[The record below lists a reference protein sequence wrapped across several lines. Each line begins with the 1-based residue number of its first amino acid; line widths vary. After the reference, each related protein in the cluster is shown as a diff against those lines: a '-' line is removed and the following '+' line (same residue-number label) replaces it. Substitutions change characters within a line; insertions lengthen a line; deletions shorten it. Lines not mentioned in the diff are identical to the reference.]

1 MRESGLL
8 NPINQRFYEKISTCF
23 NTCRSLL
30 RHSCTGGTHKVKKI
44 MVDNIQKSTAVK
56 SLKAISKA
64 GEAADETPNLQ
75 VLLEEDFSK
84 FTAGSEATPDAT
96 NVTDATT
103 GYIADEL
110 TNTPGWSGDGV
121 FQAGGCAYIGI
132 VDEGTD
138 NEDTGFLNTS
148 TFDGSGNGG
157 YIVVTFRAR
166 VAEEGATDAV
176 EFVSIDE
183 DDINESDPMSGVVDY
198 KQVAITDQW
207 AEYEVE
213 LKSGAANASIQL
225 YAYQSPI
232 YIDDIKVAQTIKI
245 DVPAPEAL
253 AATNVTPTSF
263 TANWSAVEGATSYM
277 LTVFS
282 FKTIKSDVE
291 EATVTEGFDGIVAT
305 GKKDKFIDTE
315 NSKLPEGWT
324 ISVSDNG
331 TSREIYASSG
341 NYHSE
346 KIALAFDA
354 TGDFI
359 ETPEAPAPIKKFS
372 FWVKNQGAG
381 AGSILTVSGFN
392 GTEWIDLGELD
403 FDDVDSNFADFVDM
417 DIDDEGIV
425 KLRLSYTKEVGNCA
439 IDDVSYT
446 YGGVYN
452 IATLLLE
459 DKTVEGTSF
468 DVTGLT
474 EGEKYYYYVCAVNNG
489 NISGDSNIVAV
500 GEGSVANIAADNA
513 KIATTANGIEI
524 SLAEAAPVAVY
535 SVDGKCLYN
544 AASGA
549 LSHTVALNNHGVYF
563 VKVGNKTTKVA
574 R

>member
-1 MRESGLL
+1 M
-8 NPINQRFYEKISTCF
+8 KK
-23 NTCRSLL
+23 SLL
-30 RHSCTGGTHKVKKI
+30 VSTLAVAFCAIVALAGTHKVKKI
-44 MVDNIQKSTAVK
+44 MVDNIQKSTTVK
-56 SLKAISKA
+56 SLKSLSKA

-96 NVTDATT
+96 DVADATT

-110 TNTPGWSGDGV
+110 TNTPGWRGDGV

-232 YIDDIKVAQTIKI
+232 YIDDIKVTQTVKI

-381 AGSILTVSGFN
+381 AGSIITVSGFN

-403 FDDVDSNFADFVDM
+403 FDDIDTNFADVVGMDVDE
-417 DIDDEGIV
+417 EGIV

-474 EGEKYYYYVCAVNNG
+474 EGEQYYYYVCAVNNG

-500 GEGSVANIAADNA
+500 GKGSVDNIAAGNA

-544 AASGA
+544 ATSGA

>member
-1 MRESGLL
+1 M
-8 NPINQRFYEKISTCF
+8 KK
-23 NTCRSLL
+23 SLL
-30 RHSCTGGTHKVKKI
+30 VSTLAVAFCAIVALAGTHKVKKI
-44 MVDNIQKSTAVK
+44 MVDNIQKSTTVK
-56 SLKAISKA
+56 SLKSLSKA
-64 GEAADETPNLQ
+64 GETADETPNLQ
-75 VLLEEDFSK
+75 VLLKEDFSK

-96 NVTDATT
+96 DVADATT

-110 TNTPGWSGDGV
+110 TNTPGWNGSGV

-232 YIDDIKVAQTIKI
+232 YIDDIKVTQTVKI

-372 FWVKNQGAG
+372 FWLKNQGAG
-381 AGSILTVSGFN
+381 AGSIITVSGFN

-403 FDDVDSNFADFVDM
+403 FDDIDTNFADVVGMDVDE
-417 DIDDEGIV
+417 EGIV

-474 EGEKYYYYVCAVNNG
+474 EGEQYYYYVCAVNNG

-500 GEGSVANIAADNA
+500 GEGSVDNIAAGNA

-549 LSHTVALNNHGVYF
+549 LSHIVALNNHGVYF

>member
-1 MRESGLL
+1 M
-8 NPINQRFYEKISTCF
+8 KK
-23 NTCRSLL
+23 SLL
-30 RHSCTGGTHKVKKI
+30 VSTLAVAFCAIVALAGTHKVKKI
-44 MVDNIQKSTAVK
+44 MVDNIQKSTTVK
-56 SLKAISKA
+56 SLKSLSKA

-96 NVTDATT
+96 DVADATT

-232 YIDDIKVAQTIKI
+232 YIDDIKVTQTVKI

-372 FWVKNQGAG
+372 FWLKNQGAG
-381 AGSILTVSGFN
+381 AGSIITVSGFN
-392 GTEWIDLGELD
+392 GTEWIDLGKLD
-403 FDDVDSNFADFVDM
+403 FDDIDTNFADVVGMDVDE
-417 DIDDEGIV
+417 EGIV

-474 EGEKYYYYVCAVNNG
+474 EGEQYYYYVCAVNNG

-500 GEGSVANIAADNA
+500 GKGSVDNIAAGNA

-549 LSHTVALNNHGVYF
+549 LSHIVALNNHGVYF

>member
-1 MRESGLL
+1 MA
-8 NPINQRFYEKISTCF
+8 
-23 NTCRSLL
+23 
-30 RHSCTGGTHKVKKI
+30 GTHKVRKI
-44 MVDNIQKSTAVK
+44 TVDNIQKSTTVK
-56 SLKAISKA
+56 SLKSLSKA

-96 NVTDATT
+96 DVADATT

-232 YIDDIKVAQTIKI
+232 YIDDIKVTQTVKI
-245 DVPAPEAL
+245 DVPAPKAL

-381 AGSILTVSGFN
+381 AGSIITVSGFN
-392 GTEWIDLGELD
+392 GTEWIDLGELN
-403 FDDVDSNFADFVDM
+403 FADVDSNFADFVDL

-474 EGEKYYYYVCAVNNG
+474 EGEQYYYYVCAVNNG

-500 GEGSVANIAADNA
+500 GEGRVDNIAAGNA

-549 LSHTVALNNHGVYF
+549 LSHTVALDNHGIYL

>member
-1 MRESGLL
+1 M
-8 NPINQRFYEKISTCF
+8 KK
-23 NTCRSLL
+23 SLL
-30 RHSCTGGTHKVKKI
+30 VSTLAVAFCAIVALAGTHKVKKI
-44 MVDNIQKSTAVK
+44 MVDNIQKSTTVK
-56 SLKAISKA
+56 SLKSLSKA

-96 NVTDATT
+96 DVADATT

-183 DDINESDPMSGVVDY
+183 DDINESDHMSGVVDY

-232 YIDDIKVAQTIKI
+232 YIDDIKVTQTVKI

-381 AGSILTVSGFN
+381 AGSIITVSGFN

-403 FDDVDSNFADFVDM
+403 FDDIDTNFADFVDL

-474 EGEKYYYYVCAVNNG
+474 EGEQYYYYVCAVNNG

-500 GEGSVANIAADNA
+500 GKGSVDNIAAGNA

-544 AASGA
+544 ATSGA

>member
-1 MRESGLL
+1 M
-8 NPINQRFYEKISTCF
+8 
-23 NTCRSLL
+23 
-30 RHSCTGGTHKVKKI
+30 
-44 MVDNIQKSTAVK
+44 
-56 SLKAISKA
+56 KAISKA

-96 NVTDATT
+96 DVADATT

-157 YIVVTFRAR
+157 YIVVTFR
-166 VAEEGATDAV
+166 
-176 EFVSIDE
+176 
-183 DDINESDPMSGVVDY
+183 
-198 KQVAITDQW
+198 TDQW

-232 YIDDIKVAQTIKI
+232 YIDDIKVTQTVKI

-381 AGSILTVSGFN
+381 AGSIITVSGFN

-403 FDDVDSNFADFVDM
+403 FADVDSNFADVVDL

-500 GEGSVANIAADNA
+500 GEGSVANIAAGNA

>member
-1 MRESGLL
+1 M
-8 NPINQRFYEKISTCF
+8 KK
-23 NTCRSLL
+23 SLL
-30 RHSCTGGTHKVKKI
+30 VSTLAVAFCAIVALAGTHKVKKI
-44 MVDNIQKSTAVK
+44 MVDNIQKSTTVK
-56 SLKAISKA
+56 SLKSLSKA

-96 NVTDATT
+96 DVADATT

-110 TNTPGWSGDGV
+110 TNTPGWNGSGV

-232 YIDDIKVAQTIKI
+232 YIDDIKVVQTVKI
-245 DVPAPEAL
+245 DVLAPEAL

-372 FWVKNQGAG
+372 FWLKNQGAG
-381 AGSILTVSGFN
+381 AGSIITVSGFN
-392 GTEWIDLGELD
+392 GTEWIDLGKLD
-403 FDDVDSNFADFVDM
+403 FGDIDTNFADVVGMDVDE
-417 DIDDEGIV
+417 EGIV

-474 EGEKYYYYVCAVNNG
+474 EGEQYYYYVCAVNNG

-500 GEGSVANIAADNA
+500 GEGSVDNIAAGNA

>member
-1 MRESGLL
+1 M
-8 NPINQRFYEKISTCF
+8 KK
-23 NTCRSLL
+23 SLL
-30 RHSCTGGTHKVKKI
+30 VSTLAVAFCAIVALAGTHKVKKFT
-44 MVDNIQKSTAVK
+44 VDNIQKSTTVK

-96 NVTDATT
+96 NVADATT

-232 YIDDIKVAQTIKI
+232 YIDDIKVVQTVKI

-282 FKTIKSDVE
+282 FRTIKSDVE

-372 FWVKNQGAG
+372 FWLKNQGAG
-381 AGSILTVSGFN
+381 AGSIITVSGFN
-392 GTEWIDLGELD
+392 GTEWIDLGKLD
-403 FDDVDSNFADFVDM
+403 FGDIDTNFADVVGMDVDE
-417 DIDDEGIV
+417 EGIV

-474 EGEKYYYYVCAVNNG
+474 EGEQYYYYVCAVNNG

-500 GEGSVANIAADNA
+500 GKGSVDNIAAGNA

-544 AASGA
+544 ATSGA

>member
-1 MRESGLL
+1 MKKTLL
-8 NPINQRFYEKISTCF
+8 FY
-23 NTCRSLL
+23 SLAIVTAATAMAGL
-30 RHSCTGGTHKVKKI
+30 RHT
-44 MVDNIQKSTAVK
+44 QKAPAALDAKLEALTAK
-56 SLKAISKA
+56 PHSPSLREIGS
-64 GEAADETPNLQ
+64 EI
-75 VLLEEDFSK
+75 VLVSEDFAK
-84 FTAGSEATPDAT
+84 FTAGSEDDPDGT
-96 NVTDATT
+96 ELSDWNDGTIDAKYTQQ
-103 GYIADEL
+103 
-110 TNTPGWSGDGV
+110 PGWRGGFV
-121 FQAGGCAYIGI
+121 YQAGGCAYLD
-132 VDEGTD
+132 VDTEEGTGWLI
-138 NEDTGFLNTS
+138 TPTLNLS
-148 TFDGSGNGG
+148 NYGGSFT
-157 YIVVTFRAR
+157 IKFRAR
-166 VAEEGATDAV
+166 VASSKSSTTDEIYVQNCLLGEYSNSVTSSQTIEGTTKWKEYTLTFTDGN
-176 EFVSIDE
+176 SK
-183 DDINESDPMSGVVDY
+183 DDI
-198 KQVAITDQW
+198 QIT
-207 AEYEVE
+207 A
-213 LKSGAANASIQL
+213 KS
-225 YAYQSPI
+225 YPI
-232 YIDDIKVAQTIKI
+232 FIDDIKVTQTVKI

-381 AGSILTVSGFN
+381 AGSIITVSGFN
-392 GTEWIDLGELD
+392 GTEWIDLGKLN
-403 FDDVDSNFADFVDM
+403 FADVDSNFADFVDL

-474 EGEKYYYYVCAVNNG
+474 EGEQYYYYVCAVNNG

-500 GEGSVANIAADNA
+500 GKGSVDNIAAGNA

-544 AASGA
+544 AAGGA

>member
-1 MRESGLL
+1 M
-8 NPINQRFYEKISTCF
+8 KK
-23 NTCRSLL
+23 SLL
-30 RHSCTGGTHKVKKI
+30 VSTLAVAFCAIVALAGTHKVKKI
-44 MVDNIQKSTAVK
+44 MVDNIQKSTTVK
-56 SLKAISKA
+56 SLESLSKA

-96 NVTDATT
+96 DVADATT

-232 YIDDIKVAQTIKI
+232 YIDDIKVTQTVKI

-305 GKKDKFIDTE
+305 GKKDKYIDTE

-381 AGSILTVSGFN
+381 AGSIITVSGFN
-392 GTEWIDLGELD
+392 GTEWIDLGKLD
-403 FDDVDSNFADFVDM
+403 FDDIDTNFADVVGMDVDE
-417 DIDDEGIV
+417 EGIV

-474 EGEKYYYYVCAVNNG
+474 EGEQYYYYVCAVNNG

-500 GEGSVANIAADNA
+500 GKGSVDNIAAGNA

-544 AASGA
+544 ATSGA

>member
-1 MRESGLL
+1 M
-8 NPINQRFYEKISTCF
+8 KK
-23 NTCRSLL
+23 SLL
-30 RHSCTGGTHKVKKI
+30 VSTLAVAFCAIVALAGTHKVKKI
-44 MVDNIQKSTAVK
+44 MVDNIQKSTTVK
-56 SLKAISKA
+56 SLKSLSKA

-96 NVTDATT
+96 DVADATT

-183 DDINESDPMSGVVDY
+183 DDINESDLMSGVVDY

-232 YIDDIKVAQTIKI
+232 YIDDIKVTQTVKI

-381 AGSILTVSGFN
+381 AGSIITVSGFN

-403 FDDVDSNFADFVDM
+403 FDDIDTNFADVVGMDVDE
-417 DIDDEGIV
+417 EGIV

-474 EGEKYYYYVCAVNNG
+474 EGEQYYYYVCAVNNG
-489 NISGDSNIVAV
+489 NVSDDSNIVAV
-500 GEGSVANIAADNA
+500 GEGSVDNIAAGNA
-513 KIATTANGIEI
+513 KIATTANDIEI

-544 AASGA
+544 ATSGA

>member
-1 MRESGLL
+1 M
-8 NPINQRFYEKISTCF
+8 KK
-23 NTCRSLL
+23 SLL
-30 RHSCTGGTHKVKKI
+30 VSTLAVAFCAIVALAGTHKVKKI
-44 MVDNIQKSTAVK
+44 MVDNIQKSTTVK
-56 SLKAISKA
+56 SLKSLSKA

-96 NVTDATT
+96 DVADATT

-138 NEDTGFLNTS
+138 NEDTGFLNSS
-148 TFDGSGNGG
+148 TFDGSGNDG

-232 YIDDIKVAQTIKI
+232 YIDDIKVVQTVKI

-372 FWVKNQGAG
+372 FWLKNQGAG
-381 AGSILTVSGFN
+381 AGSIITVSGFN
-392 GTEWIDLGELD
+392 GTEWIDLGELN
-403 FDDVDSNFADFVDM
+403 FADVDSNFADFVDL

-474 EGEKYYYYVCAVNNG
+474 EGEQYYYYVCAVNNG

-500 GEGSVANIAADNA
+500 GEGSVDNIAAGNA

-549 LSHTVALNNHGVYF
+549 LSHIVALNNHGVYF

>member
-1 MRESGLL
+1 M
-8 NPINQRFYEKISTCF
+8 KK
-23 NTCRSLL
+23 SLL
-30 RHSCTGGTHKVKKI
+30 VSTLAVAFCAIVALAGTHKVKKFT
-44 MVDNIQKSTAVK
+44 VDNIQKSTTVK

-96 NVTDATT
+96 DVADATT
-103 GYIADEL
+103 GYIANEL

-166 VAEEGATDAV
+166 VAEKGATDAV

-232 YIDDIKVAQTIKI
+232 YIDDIKVVQTVKI

-381 AGSILTVSGFN
+381 AGSIITVSGFN

-403 FDDVDSNFADFVDM
+403 FGDIDTNFADVVGIDVDE
-417 DIDDEGIV
+417 EGIV

-474 EGEKYYYYVCAVNNG
+474 EGEQYYYYVCAVNNG

-500 GEGSVANIAADNA
+500 GEGSVDNIAAGNA

-544 AASGA
+544 ATSGA

>member
-1 MRESGLL
+1 M
-8 NPINQRFYEKISTCF
+8 KK
-23 NTCRSLL
+23 SLL
-30 RHSCTGGTHKVKKI
+30 VSTRAVAFCAIVALAGTHKVKKI
-44 MVDNIQKSTAVK
+44 MVDNIQKSTTVK
-56 SLKAISKA
+56 SLKSLSKA

-96 NVTDATT
+96 DVADATT

-183 DDINESDPMSGVVDY
+183 DDINESDHMSGVVDY

-232 YIDDIKVAQTIKI
+232 YIDDIKVTQTVKI

-381 AGSILTVSGFN
+381 AGSIITVSGFN

-403 FDDVDSNFADFVDM
+403 FDDIDTNFADVVGMDVDE
-417 DIDDEGIV
+417 EGIV

-474 EGEKYYYYVCAVNNG
+474 EGEQYYYYVCAVNNG

-500 GEGSVANIAADNA
+500 GKGSVDNIAAGNA

-544 AASGA
+544 ATSGA

>member
-1 MRESGLL
+1 M
-8 NPINQRFYEKISTCF
+8 KK
-23 NTCRSLL
+23 SLL
-30 RHSCTGGTHKVKKI
+30 VSTLAVAVCAVVALAGTHKVKKFT
-44 MVDNIQKSTAVK
+44 VDNIQKATTVK
-56 SLKAISKA
+56 TLKAISKA

-96 NVTDATT
+96 DVADATT

-121 FQAGGCAYIGI
+121 FQAGRCAYIGI

-138 NEDTGFLNTS
+138 DEDTGFLNTS

-198 KQVAITDQW
+198 NQVAITDQW

-232 YIDDIKVAQTIKI
+232 YIDDIKVAQTVKI

-263 TANWSAVEGATSYM
+263 TANWSAVEGATSYL

-282 FKTIKSDVE
+282 FKTITSDVE

-324 ISVSDNG
+324 ISVSENG

-359 ETPEAPAPIKKFS
+359 ETPEAPAPIKNFS

-381 AGSILTVSGFN
+381 AGSIITVSGFN

-403 FDDVDSNFADFVDM
+403 FDDVDSNLADFVDM

-459 DKTVEGTSF
+459 DKSVEGTSF

-474 EGEKYYYYVCAVNNG
+474 EGEQYYYYVCAVNNG

-500 GEGSVANIAADNA
+500 GEGSVANIAAGNA

>member
-1 MRESGLL
+1 M
-8 NPINQRFYEKISTCF
+8 KK
-23 NTCRSLL
+23 SLL
-30 RHSCTGGTHKVKKI
+30 VSTLAVAFCAIVALAGTHKVKKFT
-44 MVDNIQKSTAVK
+44 VDNIQKSTTVK

-96 NVTDATT
+96 DVADATT

-232 YIDDIKVAQTIKI
+232 YIDDIKVTQTVKI

-372 FWVKNQGAG
+372 FWLKNQGAG
-381 AGSILTVSGFN
+381 AGSIITVSGFN

-403 FDDVDSNFADFVDM
+403 FDDIDTNFADFVDL

-474 EGEKYYYYVCAVNNG
+474 EGEQYYYYVCAVNNG

-500 GEGSVANIAADNA
+500 GKGSVDNIAAGNA

-549 LSHTVALNNHGVYF
+549 LSHIVALNNHGVYF

>member
-1 MRESGLL
+1 M
-8 NPINQRFYEKISTCF
+8 KK
-23 NTCRSLL
+23 SLL
-30 RHSCTGGTHKVKKI
+30 VSTLAVVFCAVVALAGTHKVKKI
-44 MVDNIQKSTAVK
+44 MVDNIQKSTTVK
-56 SLKAISKA
+56 SLKSLSKA
-64 GEAADETPNLQ
+64 NEATDETPNLQ

-96 NVTDATT
+96 DVTDATT
-103 GYIADEL
+103 GDIADEL
-110 TNTPGWSGDGV
+110 TNTPGWNGYGV

-157 YIVVTFRAR
+157 YIVITFRAR

-176 EFVSIDE
+176 DFISIDE
-183 DDINESDPMSGVVDY
+183 DDINDTDPMSGVVDY
-198 KQVAITDQW
+198 NQVVITDQW

-245 DVPAPEAL
+245 EVPAPVAQ

-263 TANWSAVEGATSYM
+263 TANWSAVEGATNYL

-282 FKTIKSDVE
+282 LNTITSDVE
-291 EATVTEGFDGIVAT
+291 ETTVTEGFDGIVAT

-315 NSKLPEGWT
+315 NSKFPEGWT

-331 TSREIYASSG
+331 TSREIYASNG
-341 NYHSE
+341 NYNSE
-346 KIALAFDA
+346 KIAIAFDA

-359 ETPEAPAPIKKFS
+359 ETPEAPAPIKNFS
-372 FWVKNQGAG
+372 FWVKSQGAG
-381 AGSILTVSGFN
+381 EGSTITVSGFN
-392 GTEWIDLGELD
+392 GSEWIDLGELD
-403 FDDVDSNFADFVDM
+403 FGDIDANFADVVGM
-417 DIDDEGIV
+417 DVEEEGIV
-425 KLRLSYTKEVGNCA
+425 KLRLSYTKTVGNCS

-452 IATLLLE
+452 SLNFIVE
-459 DKTVEGTSF
+459 DQTVEGTSF

-474 EGEKYYYYVCAVNNG
+474 EGQQYYYFVCAVNNG
-489 NISGDSNIVAV
+489 NVSDESNIITV
-500 GEGSVANIAADNA
+500 GESSVANVAAGNA
-513 KIATTANGIEI
+513 KVATTADGIEI
-524 SLAEAAPVAVY
+524 SLAEAAPVTVY

-549 LSHTVALNNHGVYF
+549 LSHTVALDNHGIYL
-563 VKVGNKTTKVA
+563 VKVGSKTTKVA

>member
-1 MRESGLL
+1 M
-8 NPINQRFYEKISTCF
+8 KK
-23 NTCRSLL
+23 SLL
-30 RHSCTGGTHKVKKI
+30 VSTLAVAFCAIVALAGTHKVKKI
-44 MVDNIQKSTAVK
+44 MVDNIQKSTTVK
-56 SLKAISKA
+56 SLKSLSKA

-96 NVTDATT
+96 DVADATT

-183 DDINESDPMSGVVDY
+183 DDINESYPMSGVVDY

-232 YIDDIKVAQTIKI
+232 YIDDIKVVQTVKI

-381 AGSILTVSGFN
+381 AGSIITVSGFN

-403 FDDVDSNFADFVDM
+403 FDDIDTNFADVVGMDVDE
-417 DIDDEGIV
+417 EGIV

-474 EGEKYYYYVCAVNNG
+474 EGEQYYYYVCAVNNG

-500 GEGSVANIAADNA
+500 GEGSVDNIAAGNA

-544 AASGA
+544 ATSGA

>member
-1 MRESGLL
+1 M
-8 NPINQRFYEKISTCF
+8 KK
-23 NTCRSLL
+23 SLL
-30 RHSCTGGTHKVKKI
+30 VSTLAVAFCAIVALAGTHKVKKI
-44 MVDNIQKSTAVK
+44 MVDNIQKSTTVK
-56 SLKAISKA
+56 SLKSLSKA

-96 NVTDATT
+96 DVADATT

-138 NEDTGFLNTS
+138 NEDTGFLNSS

-232 YIDDIKVAQTIKI
+232 YIDDIKVTQTVKI

-372 FWVKNQGAG
+372 FWLKNQGAG
-381 AGSILTVSGFN
+381 AGSIITVSGFN

-403 FDDVDSNFADFVDM
+403 FGDIDTNFADVVGMDVDE
-417 DIDDEGIV
+417 EGIV

-459 DKTVEGTSF
+459 DTSF

-474 EGEKYYYYVCAVNNG
+474 EGEQYYYYVCAVNNG

-500 GEGSVANIAADNA
+500 GEGSVDNIAADNA

-544 AASGA
+544 ATSGA

>member
-1 MRESGLL
+1 M
-8 NPINQRFYEKISTCF
+8 KK
-23 NTCRSLL
+23 SLL
-30 RHSCTGGTHKVKKI
+30 VSTLAVAFCAIVALAGTHKVKKI
-44 MVDNIQKSTAVK
+44 MVDNIQKSTTVK
-56 SLKAISKA
+56 SLKSLSKA

-96 NVTDATT
+96 DVADATT

-232 YIDDIKVAQTIKI
+232 YIDDIKVVQTVKI

-331 TSREIYASSG
+331 TSREIYATSG

-346 KIALAFDA
+346 KIALAFDE

-359 ETPEAPAPIKKFS
+359 ETPEAPAPIKNFS

-381 AGSILTVSGFN
+381 EGSIITVSGFN

-403 FDDVDSNFADFVDM
+403 FSDIDTNFADVVGMDVDE
-417 DIDDEGIV
+417 EGIV

-474 EGEKYYYYVCAVNNG
+474 EGEQYYYYVCAVNNG

-500 GEGSVANIAADNA
+500 GEGSVDNIAAGNA

-535 SVDGKCLYN
+535 SVDGKCQYN
-544 AASGA
+544 ASSGA
-549 LSHTVALNNHGVYF
+549 LSHIVALNNHGVYF

>member
-1 MRESGLL
+1 M
-8 NPINQRFYEKISTCF
+8 KK
-23 NTCRSLL
+23 SLL
-30 RHSCTGGTHKVKKI
+30 VSTLAVAFCAIVALAGTHKVKKI
-44 MVDNIQKSTAVK
+44 MVDNIQKSTTVK
-56 SLKAISKA
+56 SLKSLSKA

-96 NVTDATT
+96 DVADATT

-148 TFDGSGNGG
+148 TFDGSGNGE

-232 YIDDIKVAQTIKI
+232 YIDDIKVTQTVKI

-381 AGSILTVSGFN
+381 AGSIITVSGFN

-403 FDDVDSNFADFVDM
+403 FDDIDTNFADVVGMDVDE
-417 DIDDEGIV
+417 EGIV

-474 EGEKYYYYVCAVNNG
+474 EGEQYYYYVCAVNNG

-500 GEGSVANIAADNA
+500 GKGSVDNIAAGNA

-544 AASGA
+544 ATSGA

>member
-1 MRESGLL
+1 M
-8 NPINQRFYEKISTCF
+8 KK
-23 NTCRSLL
+23 SLL
-30 RHSCTGGTHKVKKI
+30 VSTLAVAFCAIVALAGTHKVKKI
-44 MVDNIQKSTAVK
+44 MVDNIQKSTTVK
-56 SLKAISKA
+56 SLKSLSKA

-96 NVTDATT
+96 DVADATT
-103 GYIADEL
+103 GYIANEL

-232 YIDDIKVAQTIKI
+232 YIDDIKVVQTVKI
-245 DVPAPEAL
+245 DVPAPKAL

-359 ETPEAPAPIKKFS
+359 ETPEAPAPIKEFS

-381 AGSILTVSGFN
+381 AGSIITVSGFN

-403 FDDVDSNFADFVDM
+403 FGDIDTNFADVVGMDVDE
-417 DIDDEGIV
+417 EGIV

-474 EGEKYYYYVCAVNNG
+474 EGEQYYYYVCAVNNG
-489 NISGDSNIVAV
+489 NVSDDSNIVAV
-500 GEGSVANIAADNA
+500 GEGSVDNIAAGNA

-549 LSHTVALNNHGVYF
+549 LSHIVALNNHGVYF

>member
-1 MRESGLL
+1 M
-8 NPINQRFYEKISTCF
+8 KK
-23 NTCRSLL
+23 SLL
-30 RHSCTGGTHKVKKI
+30 VSTLAVAFCAIVVMAGTHKVRKI
-44 MVDNIQKSTAVK
+44 TVDNIQKSTTVK
-56 SLKAISKA
+56 SLKSLSKA

-96 NVTDATT
+96 DVADATT

-232 YIDDIKVAQTIKI
+232 YIDDIKVTQTVKI
-245 DVPAPEAL
+245 DVPAPKAL

-381 AGSILTVSGFN
+381 AGSIITVSGFN
-392 GTEWIDLGELD
+392 GTEWIDLGKLN
-403 FDDVDSNFADFVDM
+403 FADVDSNFADFVDL

-474 EGEKYYYYVCAVNNG
+474 EGEQYYYYVCAVNNG
-489 NISGDSNIVAV
+489 NVSDDSNIVAV
-500 GEGSVANIAADNA
+500 GEGSVDNIAAGNA

-549 LSHTVALNNHGVYF
+549 LSHIVALNNHGVYF

>member
-1 MRESGLL
+1 M
-8 NPINQRFYEKISTCF
+8 KK
-23 NTCRSLL
+23 SLL
-30 RHSCTGGTHKVKKI
+30 VSTLAVAFCAIVALAGTHKVKKI
-44 MVDNIQKSTAVK
+44 MVDNIQKSTTVK
-56 SLKAISKA
+56 SLKSLSKA

-96 NVTDATT
+96 DVADATT

-183 DDINESDPMSGVVDY
+183 DDINESDPMSGIVDY

-232 YIDDIKVAQTIKI
+232 YIDDIKVTQTVKI

-381 AGSILTVSGFN
+381 AGSIITVSGFN

-403 FDDVDSNFADFVDM
+403 FDDIDTNFADVVGMDVDE
-417 DIDDEGIV
+417 EGIV
-425 KLRLSYTKEVGNCA
+425 ILRLSYTKEVGNCA

-474 EGEKYYYYVCAVNNG
+474 EGEQYYYYVCAVNNG
-489 NISGDSNIVAV
+489 NVSDDSNIVAV
-500 GEGSVANIAADNA
+500 GEGSVDNIAAGNA

-544 AASGA
+544 ATSGA

>member
-1 MRESGLL
+1 M
-8 NPINQRFYEKISTCF
+8 KK
-23 NTCRSLL
+23 SLL
-30 RHSCTGGTHKVKKI
+30 VSTLAVAFCAIVALAGTHKVKKI
-44 MVDNIQKSTAVK
+44 MVDNIQKSTTVK
-56 SLKAISKA
+56 SLKSLSKA

-96 NVTDATT
+96 DVADATT

-232 YIDDIKVAQTIKI
+232 YIDDIKVVQTVKI

-381 AGSILTVSGFN
+381 AGSIITVSGFN

-403 FDDVDSNFADFVDM
+403 FDDIDTNFADVVGMDVDE
-417 DIDDEGIV
+417 EGIV

-474 EGEKYYYYVCAVNNG
+474 EGEQYYYYVCAVNNG

-500 GEGSVANIAADNA
+500 DKGSVDNIAAGNA
-513 KIATTANGIEI
+513 KLATTANGIEI

>member
-1 MRESGLL
+1 M
-8 NPINQRFYEKISTCF
+8 KK
-23 NTCRSLL
+23 SLL
-30 RHSCTGGTHKVKKI
+30 VSTLAVAFCAIVALAGTHKVKKFT
-44 MVDNIQKSTAVK
+44 VDNIQKSTTVK

-96 NVTDATT
+96 DVADATT

-232 YIDDIKVAQTIKI
+232 YIDDIKVVQTVKI

-372 FWVKNQGAG
+372 FWLKNQGAG
-381 AGSILTVSGFN
+381 AGSIITVSGFN
-392 GTEWIDLGELD
+392 GTEWIDLGKLD
-403 FDDVDSNFADFVDM
+403 FGDIDTNFADVVDL

-474 EGEKYYYYVCAVNNG
+474 EGEQYYYYVCAVNNG

-500 GEGSVANIAADNA
+500 GEGSVDNIAAGNA

-549 LSHTVALNNHGVYF
+549 LSHIVALNNHGVYF

>member
-1 MRESGLL
+1 M
-8 NPINQRFYEKISTCF
+8 KK
-23 NTCRSLL
+23 SLL
-30 RHSCTGGTHKVKKI
+30 VSTLAVAFCAIVALAGTHKVKKI
-44 MVDNIQKSTAVK
+44 MVDNIQKSTTVK
-56 SLKAISKA
+56 SLKSLSKA

-96 NVTDATT
+96 DVADATT

-232 YIDDIKVAQTIKI
+232 YIDDIKVTQTVKI

-381 AGSILTVSGFN
+381 AGSIITVSGFN
-392 GTEWIDLGELD
+392 GTEWIDLGKLD
-403 FDDVDSNFADFVDM
+403 FDDIDTNFADFVDL

-474 EGEKYYYYVCAVNNG
+474 EGEQYYYYVCAVNNG
-489 NISGDSNIVAV
+489 NISDDSNIVAV
-500 GEGSVANIAADNA
+500 GEGSVDNIAAGNA
-513 KIATTANGIEI
+513 KIATTANDIEI

>member
-1 MRESGLL
+1 M
-8 NPINQRFYEKISTCF
+8 KK
-23 NTCRSLL
+23 SLL
-30 RHSCTGGTHKVKKI
+30 VSTLAVAFCAIVALAGTHKVKKI
-44 MVDNIQKSTAVK
+44 MVDNIQKSTTVK
-56 SLKAISKA
+56 SLESLSKA

-96 NVTDATT
+96 DVADATT

-232 YIDDIKVAQTIKI
+232 YIDDIKVTQTVKI

-305 GKKDKFIDTE
+305 GKKDKYIDTE

-381 AGSILTVSGFN
+381 AGSIITVSGFN

-403 FDDVDSNFADFVDM
+403 FDDIDTNFADVVGMDVDE
-417 DIDDEGIV
+417 EGIV

-474 EGEKYYYYVCAVNNG
+474 EGEQYYYYVCAVNNG
-489 NISGDSNIVAV
+489 NVSDDSNIVAV
-500 GEGSVANIAADNA
+500 GEGSVDNIAAGNA

-544 AASGA
+544 ATSGA

>member
-1 MRESGLL
+1 M
-8 NPINQRFYEKISTCF
+8 KK
-23 NTCRSLL
+23 SLL
-30 RHSCTGGTHKVKKI
+30 VSTLAVAFCAIVALAGTHKVKKI
-44 MVDNIQKSTAVK
+44 MVDNIQKSTTVK
-56 SLKAISKA
+56 SLKSLSKA
-64 GEAADETPNLQ
+64 GETADETPNLQ
-75 VLLEEDFSK
+75 VLLKEDFSK

-96 NVTDATT
+96 DVADATT

-110 TNTPGWSGDGV
+110 TNTPGWNGSGV

-232 YIDDIKVAQTIKI
+232 YIDDIKVVQTVKI

-381 AGSILTVSGFN
+381 AGSIITVSGFN

-403 FDDVDSNFADFVDM
+403 FGDIDTNFADVVGMDVDE
-417 DIDDEGIV
+417 EGIL

-489 NISGDSNIVAV
+489 NVSDDSNIVAV
-500 GEGSVANIAADNA
+500 GEGSVDNIASGNA

-549 LSHTVALNNHGVYF
+549 LSHIVALNNHGVYF

>member
-1 MRESGLL
+1 M
-8 NPINQRFYEKISTCF
+8 KK
-23 NTCRSLL
+23 SLL
-30 RHSCTGGTHKVKKI
+30 VSTLAVAFCAIVALAGTHKVKKI
-44 MVDNIQKSTAVK
+44 MVDNIQKSTTVK
-56 SLKAISKA
+56 SLKSLSKA

-84 FTAGSEATPDAT
+84 FTAGSEDDPDGT
-96 NVTDATT
+96 ELSDWNDGTIDAKYTQQ
-103 GYIADEL
+103 
-110 TNTPGWSGDGV
+110 PGWRGGFV
-121 FQAGGCAYIGI
+121 YQAGGCAYLD
-132 VDEGTD
+132 VDTEEG
-138 NEDTGFLNTS
+138 TGFLNSS

-157 YIVVTFRAR
+157 YIVVTFRAH

-232 YIDDIKVAQTIKI
+232 YIDDIKVTQTVKI

-381 AGSILTVSGFN
+381 AGSIITVSGFN
-392 GTEWIDLGELD
+392 GTEWIDLGKLN
-403 FDDVDSNFADFVDM
+403 FADVDSNFAGVVDL

-474 EGEKYYYYVCAVNNG
+474 EGEQYYYYVCAVNNG

-500 GEGSVANIAADNA
+500 GEGSVDNIAAGNA
-513 KIATTANGIEI
+513 KVATTANGIEI
-524 SLAEAAPVAVY
+524 NLAEAAPVAVY

>member
-1 MRESGLL
+1 M
-8 NPINQRFYEKISTCF
+8 KK
-23 NTCRSLL
+23 SLL
-30 RHSCTGGTHKVKKI
+30 VSTLAVAFCAIVALAGTHKVKKFT
-44 MVDNIQKSTAVK
+44 VDNIQKSTTVK
-56 SLKAISKA
+56 SLKSLSKA

-96 NVTDATT
+96 DVADATT

-166 VAEEGATDAV
+166 VAEEGATDVV

-232 YIDDIKVAQTIKI
+232 YIDDIKVVQTVKI

-381 AGSILTVSGFN
+381 AGSIITVSGFN

-403 FDDVDSNFADFVDM
+403 FDDIDTNFADVVDL

-500 GEGSVANIAADNA
+500 GEGSVANIAAGNA

>member
-1 MRESGLL
+1 M
-8 NPINQRFYEKISTCF
+8 KK
-23 NTCRSLL
+23 SLL
-30 RHSCTGGTHKVKKI
+30 VSTLAVAFCAIVALAGTHKVKKI
-44 MVDNIQKSTAVK
+44 MVDNIQKSTTVK
-56 SLKAISKA
+56 SLKSLSKA

-96 NVTDATT
+96 DVADATT
-103 GYIADEL
+103 RYIADEL

-183 DDINESDPMSGVVDY
+183 DDINESYPMSGVVDY

-232 YIDDIKVAQTIKI
+232 YIDDIKVTQTVKI

-381 AGSILTVSGFN
+381 AGSIITVSGFN

-403 FDDVDSNFADFVDM
+403 FDDIDTNFADVVGMDVDE
-417 DIDDEGIV
+417 EGIV

-474 EGEKYYYYVCAVNNG
+474 EGEQYYYYVCAVNNG

-500 GEGSVANIAADNA
+500 GAGSVDNIAAGNA

-544 AASGA
+544 ATSGA

>member
-1 MRESGLL
+1 M
-8 NPINQRFYEKISTCF
+8 KK
-23 NTCRSLL
+23 SLL
-30 RHSCTGGTHKVKKI
+30 VSTLAVAFCAIVALAGTHKVKKI
-44 MVDNIQKSTAVK
+44 MVDNIQKSTTVK

-96 NVTDATT
+96 DVADATT

-138 NEDTGFLNTS
+138 NEDTGFLNSS

-232 YIDDIKVAQTIKI
+232 YIDDIKVTQTVKI

-381 AGSILTVSGFN
+381 AGSIITVSGFN
-392 GTEWIDLGELD
+392 GTEWIDLGKLNFGD
-403 FDDVDSNFADFVDM
+403 IDTNFADVVGMDVDE
-417 DIDDEGIV
+417 EGIV

-489 NISGDSNIVAV
+489 NVSDDSNIVAV
-500 GEGSVANIAADNA
+500 GEGSVDNIAAGNA

-544 AASGA
+544 ATSGA

>member
-1 MRESGLL
+1 M
-8 NPINQRFYEKISTCF
+8 KK
-23 NTCRSLL
+23 SLL
-30 RHSCTGGTHKVKKI
+30 VSTLAVAFCAIVALAGTHKVKKI
-44 MVDNIQKSTAVK
+44 MVDNIQKSTTVK
-56 SLKAISKA
+56 SLKSLSKA

-96 NVTDATT
+96 DVADATT

-232 YIDDIKVAQTIKI
+232 YIDDIKVTQTVKI

-282 FKTIKSDVE
+282 FRTIKSDVE

-372 FWVKNQGAG
+372 FWLKNQGAG
-381 AGSILTVSGFN
+381 AGSIITVSGFN
-392 GTEWIDLGELD
+392 GTEWIDLGKLD
-403 FDDVDSNFADFVDM
+403 FGDIDTNFADVVGMDVDE
-417 DIDDEGIV
+417 EGIV
-425 KLRLSYTKEVGNCA
+425 KLRLSYTKEVGNCD

-474 EGEKYYYYVCAVNNG
+474 EGEQYYYYVCAVNNG

-500 GEGSVANIAADNA
+500 GKGSVDNIAAGNA

-544 AASGA
+544 ATSGA

>member
-1 MRESGLL
+1 M
-8 NPINQRFYEKISTCF
+8 KK
-23 NTCRSLL
+23 SLL
-30 RHSCTGGTHKVKKI
+30 VSTLAVAFCAIVALAGTHKVKKI
-44 MVDNIQKSTAVK
+44 MVDNIQKSTTVK
-56 SLKAISKA
+56 SLESLSKA
-64 GEAADETPNLQ
+64 GETADETPNLQ

-96 NVTDATT
+96 DVADATT

-232 YIDDIKVAQTIKI
+232 YIDDIKVVQTVKI

-381 AGSILTVSGFN
+381 AGSIITVSGFN

-403 FDDVDSNFADFVDM
+403 FDDIDTNFADVVGMDVDE
-417 DIDDEGIV
+417 EGIV
-425 KLRLSYTKEVGNCA
+425 ILRLSYTKEVGNCA

-474 EGEKYYYYVCAVNNG
+474 EGEQYYYYVCAVNNG
-489 NISGDSNIVAV
+489 NVSDDSNIVAV
-500 GEGSVANIAADNA
+500 GEGSVDNIAAGNA

-574 R
+574 C

>member
-1 MRESGLL
+1 M
-8 NPINQRFYEKISTCF
+8 KK
-23 NTCRSLL
+23 SLL
-30 RHSCTGGTHKVKKI
+30 VSTLAVAFCAIVALAGTHKVKKI
-44 MVDNIQKSTAVK
+44 MVDNIQKSTTVK
-56 SLKAISKA
+56 SLKSLSKA

-96 NVTDATT
+96 DVADATT
-103 GYIADEL
+103 RYIADEL

-232 YIDDIKVAQTIKI
+232 YIDDIKVTQTVKI

-381 AGSILTVSGFN
+381 AGSIITVSGFN

-403 FDDVDSNFADFVDM
+403 FDDIDTNFAVVVDL

-474 EGEKYYYYVCAVNNG
+474 EGEQYYYYVCAVNNG

-500 GEGSVANIAADNA
+500 GKGSVDNIAAGNA

-544 AASGA
+544 ATSGA